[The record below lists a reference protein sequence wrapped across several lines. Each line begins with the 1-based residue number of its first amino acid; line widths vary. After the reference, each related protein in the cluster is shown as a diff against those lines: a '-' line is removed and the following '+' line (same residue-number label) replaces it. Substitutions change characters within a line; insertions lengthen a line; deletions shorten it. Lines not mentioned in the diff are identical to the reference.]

1 MMKVQIREHGED
13 LNLQVCGRVAGCWVA
28 ELERCW
34 RVASETHPHQSL
46 SVDLRGVTFI
56 DRAGE
61 ELLGSMYRQGASFQ
75 ATGLLIQ
82 EIVDQITGSSK

>member
-1 MMKVQIREHGED
+1 MMKVQVRDFGED
-13 LNLQVCGRVAGCWVA
+13 LNLQVCGRVTGCWVD

-34 RVASETHPHQSL
+34 RAASETHPHQKL

-56 DRAGE
+56 DQAGE
-61 ELLGSMYRQGASFQ
+61 QLLKSMYRQGASFQ